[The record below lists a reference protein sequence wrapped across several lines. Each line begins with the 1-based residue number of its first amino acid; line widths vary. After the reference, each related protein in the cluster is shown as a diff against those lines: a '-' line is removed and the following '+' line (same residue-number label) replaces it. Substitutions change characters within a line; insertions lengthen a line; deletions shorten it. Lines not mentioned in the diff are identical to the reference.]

1 LTIRSKTFNNNNIK
15 GSPGALKRVQEES
28 EPRTPSP
35 PTQEKQPVAGDK
47 VDRLHMDVTLL
58 SIEVKRLSEKAHN
71 LRVEFIFQPSQN
83 CKIKTFH

>member
-58 SIEVKRLSEKAHN
+58 SIEVKRLSEKSHN
-71 LRVEFIFQPSQN
+71 LRIEFIFQPSQN
-83 CKIKTFH
+83 